1 MEAQQGGFSLVELVL
16 VIVILT
22 IIGAMAGP
30 RFFDNAAFDE
40 RAYRDELASAIRYA
54 QKVAV
59 ATGCPVR
66 VQIAAGGYTLTQQQA
81 VAGHC
86 DAADAGFPLAVALP
100 SGDAVAGSAPAGVT
114 AAPPLTFTYDAL
126 GRTSLMADQSV
137 AVGGQTFT
145 IAAAS
150 GLVTT
155 P

>member
-1 MEAQQGGFSLVELVL
+1 MRAQQGGFSLVELVL

-30 RFFDNAAFDE
+30 RFFDNTAFDE
-40 RAYRDELASAIRYA
+40 RAYRDQLASAIRYA

-66 VQIAAGGYTLTQQQA
+66 VQIAAGGYTVAQQQA

-86 DAADAGFPLAVALP
+86 DPADASFPLTVALP
-100 SGDAVAGSAPAGVT
+100 SGDPVAGNAPAGVA
-114 AAPPLTFTYDAL
+114 AAPLLTFTYDAL
-126 GRTSLMADQSV
+126 GRTSLVADQSV
-137 AVGGQTFT
+137 AVGGQTLT
-145 IAAAS
+145 ISAAS